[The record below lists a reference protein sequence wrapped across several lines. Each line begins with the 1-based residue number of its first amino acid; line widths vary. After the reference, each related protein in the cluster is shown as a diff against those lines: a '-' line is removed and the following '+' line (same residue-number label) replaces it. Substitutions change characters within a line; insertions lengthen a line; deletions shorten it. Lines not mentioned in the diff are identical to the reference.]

1 MSKSNLELRSIYLKA
16 EYISAEFH
24 LTKENFDE
32 CKKNFFKAVSEKEDG
47 KKALL
52 AKEEPSIEEAIRDIV
67 EEGADYSDTQE
78 DIVAKKEFKTL
89 YRRIMTIIHPDK
101 ISQLNDERIKKEYS
115 ELSASANKA
124 YKEGDWYSLLNICYK
139 LNFKEIKVNNEV
151 ICWLNDFYQNREADI
166 DKMKKSFPWIWSASD
181 EKVKQILVN
190 KFIENLLKK

>member
-1 MSKSNLELRSIYLKA
+1 MSKSNLELLSIYLKA
-16 EYISAEFH
+16 EYISAEFR
-24 LTKENFDE
+24 LTKESFDE
-32 CKKNFFKAVSEKEDG
+32 YKKNFFKAVSEKEDG
-47 KKALL
+47 KKALF

-67 EEGADYSDTQE
+67 EEGTDDSDTQE
-78 DIVAKKEFKTL
+78 DVVAKKEFKTL

-115 ELSASANKA
+115 ELSTSANKA

-139 LNFKEIKVNNEV
+139 LNFKEIKINDEV
-151 ICWLNDFYQNREADI
+151 ISWLNDFYQNKEADI

>member
-1 MSKSNLELRSIYLKA
+1 MNKSELELRSIYLKA
-16 EYISAEFH
+16 EYISAEFR
-24 LTKENFDE
+24 LTKESFDE
-32 CKKNFFKAVSEKEDG
+32 CKKKFLKAISEKEDG
-47 KKALL
+47 KKALYF
-52 AKEEPSIEEAIRDIV
+52 EEAPSMEKAVNDIID
-67 EEGADYSDTQE
+67 EGAEDVSFQE

-115 ELSASANKA
+115 ELSTSANKA

-139 LNFKEIKVNNEV
+139 LNFKEIKINDEV
-151 ICWLNDFYQNREADI
+151 ISWLNDFYQNKEADI